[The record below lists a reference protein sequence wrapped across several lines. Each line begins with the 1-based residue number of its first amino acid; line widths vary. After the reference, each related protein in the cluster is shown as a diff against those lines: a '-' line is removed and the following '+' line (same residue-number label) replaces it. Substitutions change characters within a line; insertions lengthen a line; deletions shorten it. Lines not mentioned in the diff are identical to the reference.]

1 MRLAFSIVSAVFLCG
16 TAHAHH
22 GWSSYDATKV
32 TKFSAPIT
40 KVSYENPHGMIFVSH
55 DGVEK
60 EIYLAPPARMMSRG
74 LEKESLIVGKTVT
87 LEAYPSRSSPD
98 ELRAERIT
106 VDGKTVELR

>member
-1 MRLAFSIVSAVFLCG
+1 MRLVAGLAAAAVLSG

-22 GWSSYDATKV
+22 GWSSYDAAKV
-32 TKFSAPIT
+32 TTFTAPIT

-55 DGVEK
+55 EGVEK
-60 EIYLAPPARMMSRG
+60 EIYLAPPGRMMSRG
-74 LEKESLIVGKTVT
+74 LEASALTVGKTVT
-87 LEAYPSRSSPD
+87 IEAYPSTATAN